1 MTLRS
6 SEKILVIGASGQL
19 GSELTA
25 ALAAAYGAAHV
36 VAADIRPLPDHDG
49 PFEPLDVRDAHRLGQ
64 VLDRHRITQVYHLAA
79 MLSAR
84 GEAEPLTAWHLNM
97 DSLLHVLGAA
107 AEKKLRVFWPSSI
120 AVFGPETPKKR
131 APQQTVMAPTT
142 VYGISK
148 LAGERW
154 CAYYQQK
161 HGVDVRSLRYPG
173 LIGYKTLPGGGTTD
187 YAVDIFYQALE
198 HQAYTCFLAA
208 DTYLPMMYMADAVR
222 ATLELMH
229 APANSLQVRDSYNVG
244 ALSFTPDQLAAAIRQ
259 HIPEFAIE
267 YAPDFRQQ
275 IADTWPDSVDDSVAR
290 HDWGWQPTHDLA
302 RMVADMFAHL
312 RVTASPG

>member
-6 SEKILVIGASGQL
+6 PEKILVIGASGQL
-19 GSELTA
+19 GSELTP
-25 ALAAAYGAAHV
+25 ALAAVYGASHV

-49 PFEPLDVRDAHRLGQ
+49 PFEPLDIRDAHRLGQ
-64 VLDRHRITQVYHLAA
+64 VLERHGITQVYHLAA

-97 DSLLHVLGAA
+97 DSLLHVLAAA
-107 AEKKLRVFWPSSI
+107 AEKNLRVFWPSSI

-131 APQQTVMAPTT
+131 TPQQTLMAPTT

-154 CAYYQQK
+154 CAYYHQK

-173 LIGYKTLPGGGTTD
+173 LIGHKTPPGGGTTD
-187 YAVDIFYQALE
+187 YAVDIFYQAIE
-198 HQAYTCFLAA
+198 RQAYTCFLSA

-229 APANSLQVRDSYNVG
+229 TSADRLHIRDSYNVG
-244 ALSFTPDQLAAAIRQ
+244 ALSFTPDQLATAIRQ
-259 HIPEFAIE
+259 HMPDFAIK

-290 HDWGWQPTHDLA
+290 HDWGWQPAHDLHD
-302 RMVADMFAHL
+302 VVTDMLTQL
-312 RVTASPG
+312 RVAASPD